1 MPAWGNHE
9 WDSSTEK
16 LNNYKGRFDFPNQES
31 SPGSPAISGWG
42 EDWYYFDYGK
52 TRFIAHPEPYS
63 GAWADW
69 NTKAKVLMDATGS
82 DPTATGYMANDFVGI
97 EGLKKSDFSQI
108 VSTVPA
114 ITTLILS
121 ADGRKLQDIRK

>member
-1 MPAWGNHE
+1 VGQFDRKPEQLQGPLRFSQSGIFSRLPGNQ
-9 WDSSTEK
+9 W
-16 LNNYKGRFDFPNQES
+16 L
-31 SPGSPAISGWG
+31 G